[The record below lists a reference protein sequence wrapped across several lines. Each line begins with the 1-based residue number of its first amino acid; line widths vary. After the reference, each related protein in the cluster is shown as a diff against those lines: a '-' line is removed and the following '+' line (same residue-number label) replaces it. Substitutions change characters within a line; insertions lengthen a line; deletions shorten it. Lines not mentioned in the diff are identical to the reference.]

1 MSDAVFIDDALV
13 LTSIEAVPPTVTPD
27 TGANAPQQDS
37 KLVDEKAAIAA
48 PPPTEKEA
56 KAIAK
61 AEEKQKKLDIKAGL
75 KKSSTYFQLLLK
87 SGAEPFDY
95 FLLIVGTI
103 AAAAAGVPF
112 PLLGILFG
120 DLVDNLNSTSESCGA
135 DAESGP
141 GLQNAVNNKVLMVL
155 YVTIANFAAIYIHSS
170 AWSLFGERLV
180 RRLRERYFR
189 ALLRQEPAF
198 FDTMEA
204 GEVSS
209 RLAGD
214 LEVIQTGTSEKVGI
228 CITSLSYF
236 IAAYGVAFYKDAK
249 LTAMLVSVIPA
260 FMITV
265 TLGGKYVKKYVMG
278 MSEHIATSTG
288 IVAESLGNMQIVL
301 AFNAGPKLESIFAK
315 QLEAARD
322 LGMKKAVASAIQLAS
337 MFFIGYGAN
346 ALAFW
351 QGSRHIAAATE
362 GGGETGGTVGAV
374 YTVIFVL
381 LDGKFR

>member
-1 MSDAVFIDDALV
+1 MA
-13 LTSIEAVPPTVTPD
+13 
-27 TGANAPQQDS
+27 
-37 KLVDEKAAIAA
+37 EKKRVKKPAI
-48 PPPTEKEA
+48 TES
-56 KAIAK
+56 
-61 AEEKQKKLDIKAGL
+61 L
-75 KKSSTYFQLLLK
+75 KKTSTYFSLLLK

-95 FLLIVGTI
+95 FLIVVG
-103 AAAAAGVPF
+103 AVAAAGAGVPY

-120 DLVDNLNSTSESCGA
+120 ELVDNLNSTSHSCGPNTQ
-135 DAESGP
+135 P
-141 GLQNAVNNKVLMVL
+141 GSLLQTAVNNKVLFVL
-155 YVTIANFAAIYIHSS
+155 YVTIANFCLLYIQYC

-180 RRLRERYFR
+180 RRLRERYFT

-198 FDTMEA
+198 FDTLEA

-214 LEVIQTGTSEKVGI
+214 LEIIQTGTSEKVGI
-228 CITSLSYF
+228 CITSMSYF

-249 LTAMLVSVIPA
+249 LTSMLIAVIPA
-260 FMITV
+260 FMVTV
-265 TLGGKYVKKYVMG
+265 MLGGKYVAKYAGG
-278 MSEHIATSTG
+278 MSDHIAGATG

-301 AFNAGPKLESIFAK
+301 AFNAGEKLEGIFAK
-315 QLEAARD
+315 QLETVRD
-322 LGMKKAVASAIQLAS
+322 LGLKKAVASATQLGS

-351 QGSRHIAAATE
+351 QGSRHIAASAA

-381 LDGKFR
+381 LDGEFPQPPHSVPR